1 MLADDE
7 VLLAQIKEQI
17 EIGVKYQG
25 YIERQ
30 AGEIERN
37 EAHENTRLP
46 ENLDYSEVRGLS
58 FEARQKLT
66 QFRPETIGQ
75 GVAHFRHHAG
85 CDLAAD
91 GSPEA
96 RPRSARAENPL
107 TLAPTTRR
115 WLNDGAYRHDGAR
128 GARRSAGRGPTRTG
142 HRAERGTKGKLLDYV
157 ALLAK
162 WNAVYNL
169 TAIRDPR
176 QMLIQHI
183 LDSLSIVPHLAT
195 LGPATVL
202 DVGSGGGLPGIVLA
216 IVFPEWSITVND
228 IVQKKSAFQS
238 QAKAE
243 LGLGNLSVVTG
254 RVENLRPRGRGSRKV
269 RCNCLAR
276 IRRACGFRYTGP
288 SPRRGRRRDLGN
300 EGRSTG
306 WEIERL
312 PEGAHVKQVI
322 RLKVPALDAERHLIE
337 VTVG

>member
-1 MLADDE
+1 M
-7 VLLAQIKEQI
+7 
-17 EIGVKYQG
+17 
-25 YIERQ
+25 
-30 AGEIERN
+30 
-37 EAHENTRLP
+37 T
-46 ENLDYSEVRGLS
+46 
-58 FEARQKLT
+58 AR
-66 QFRPETIGQ
+66 I
-75 GVAHFRHHAG
+75 
-85 CDLAAD
+85 D
-91 GSPEA
+91 
-96 RPRSARAENPL
+96 
-107 TLAPTTRR
+107 TT
-115 WLNDGAYRHDGAR
+115 
-128 GARRSAGRGPTRTG
+128 AGREALATLLEEGLRELDINLS
-142 HRAERGTKGKLLDYV
+142 AEQKGKLLDYV

-195 LGPATVL
+195 LGPATLL

-254 RVENLRPRGRGSRKV
+254 RVENLRPGTEVPGKFDAIVSRAFAELADFV
-269 RCNCLAR
+269 TLAR
-276 IRRACGFRYTGP
+276 HLVADDGAIWAMKGVRPDG
-288 SPRRGRRRDLGN
+288 
-300 EGRSTG
+300 
-306 WEIERL
+306 EIERL
-312 PEGAHVKQVI
+312 PGGAHVKQVI